1 MKHQTGNIM
10 LAILGM
16 LLLPLGFTV
25 LISGKDAIEINK
37 QMDMEVYLPMMLC
50 REIPWDYEEEML
62 KAQAVLIRSSLY
74 LRLENKELDQ
84 TELKENLENYKNN
97 SQKEQYQMAYK
108 RMEKAVNVTKGQV
121 ISYQGEICSG
131 VFHRVSAG
139 QTREGSEVLQDT
151 KMSFLMSVDS
161 SQDIQ
166 SEDYLH
172 GHYFTE
178 EALKDRL
185 LEIYPDIELSDQP
198 LTEQIVVEKRDSQE
212 YVLEIRVGSLI
223 VPGEEFRNNL
233 ELSSSNFTVQNLD
246 GKIRFLCKGLGHG
259 LGMSQYGGNELAKE
273 GKTYEQIIFTYFP
286 DVILKKIPL
295 SL

>member
-16 LLLPLGFTV
+16 LLLPLGFTA

-37 QMDMEVYLPMMLC
+37 QKDMEVYLPMMLC

-108 RMEKAVNVTKGQV
+108 RMEKAVNATKGQV

-151 KMSFLMSVDS
+151 KMSFLKSVDS

-172 GHYFTE
+172 DHYFTE
-178 EALKDRL
+178 EAL
-185 LEIYPDIELSDQP
+185 LEMGAKTNLKLSP
-198 LTEQIVVEKRDSQE
+198 
-212 YVLEIRVGSLI
+212 
-223 VPGEEFRNNL
+223 
-233 ELSSSNFTVQNLD
+233 
-246 GKIRFLCKGLGHG
+246 
-259 LGMSQYGGNELAKE
+259 
-273 GKTYEQIIFTYFP
+273 
-286 DVILKKIPL
+286 KK
-295 SL
+295 S

>member
-16 LLLPLGFTV
+16 LLLPLGFTA

-37 QMDMEVYLPMMLC
+37 QKDMEVYLPMMLC

-108 RMEKAVNVTKGQV
+108 RMEKAVNATKGQV

-151 KMSFLMSVDS
+151 KMSFLKSVDS